1 MLKAL
6 LVNLG
11 IFSVLFVLHIVF
23 AANAMDMAFTA
34 VAMLISFQIIGFGP
48 LTVALTGNKN
58 AVRRQTLR
66 RSFLVALPLA
76 FGLAWAYGDMA
87 WSTPETI
94 GVVGTSL
101 VVHLAFDRYW
111 REQA

>member
-6 LVNLG
+6 LINLG
-11 IFSVLFVLHIVF
+11 FFSGLFVLHIVF
-23 AANAMDMAFTA
+23 AANDMDMAFTA
-34 VAMLISFQIIGFGP
+34 VALLISFQIIGFGP
-48 LTVALTGNKN
+48 LTVALTGNKK
-58 AVRRQTLR
+58 AVRRQILR

-87 WSTPETI
+87 WSIPETV